1 MRFKIVAGGNK
12 TDGIVRNCH
21 QILLLMFKRI
31 RANQLTSIP
40 PEIIRNHRF
49 ADAFRGKR
57 S

>member
-31 RANQLTSIP
+31 RANQLTSIT